1 MRIYLGRAIFF
12 GFNMER
18 SAEVPSASPYS
29 ISLAC
34 SGLRYLGQ
42 RSVFKVEKHWGF
54 GVLGWKLG
62 VTTHLEEDPPY
73 G

>member
-34 SGLRYLGQ
+34 SGLRYWA
-42 RSVFKVEKHWGF
+42 SVLYLKLKNTGASGF
-54 GVLGWKLG
+54 
-62 VTTHLEEDPPY
+62 
-73 G
+73 